1 MASLLLASLGLAFL
15 GYAWVIGVLLWN
27 YPWLHQICSRC
38 FVVLK
43 FFCDCDLETVTLEL
57 GCETL
62 KHSDPHVGTSGTQV
76 LMGVTLQAF
85 KLRLLQLLL
94 FTSVAVA
101 LFGGSFVC
109 FGFYLL
115 RLKDEKGAMQLLP
128 PAAAQV
134 LDLSIFE
141 IAEVVNRVV
150 MRPFYDCI
158 RVVLLI
164 NADLDENTRKEIL
177 EEMSPEFRR
186 RVFQCSLASLLPIH
200 LQKLALGKDFQA
212 STDNKATM
220 QDLFGSG
227 DKMAFGEDSPVRRH
241 RSLTDL
247 LEFMRSVEG
256 SSEKS
261 RQSSVLQKILASK
274 VSDGA
279 LWTMSQGAVHQYESH
294 LSQRVHHFLDKI
306 SKEPERRVL
315 RLPWR
320 VLHWEV
326 TVAHSVL
333 TSVASWFSA
342 DGQESEVAKKD
353 S

>member
-1 MASLLLASLGLAFL
+1 M
-15 GYAWVIGVLLWN
+15 
-27 YPWLHQICSRC
+27 
-38 FVVLK
+38 
-43 FFCDCDLETVTLEL
+43 
-57 GCETL
+57 L
-62 KHSDPHVGTSGTQV
+62 KHSNPHVCTSGTQS
-76 LMGVTLQAF
+76 LTGVTLQAF

-115 RLKDEKGAMQLLP
+115 RLKHEKGAMQFLP
-128 PAAAQV
+128 PGAAQV

-186 RVFQCSLASLLPIH
+186 RVFQCSVASLLPIH

-227 DKMAFGEDSPVRRH
+227 DKMAIGEDSPVRRH

-261 RQSSVLQKILASK
+261 RQSSVLQKILASN
-274 VSDGA
+274 SNNWWI
-279 LWTMSQGAVHQYESH
+279 LFE
-294 LSQRVHHFLDKI
+294 
-306 SKEPERRVL
+306 
-315 RLPWR
+315 
-320 VLHWEV
+320 
-326 TVAHSVL
+326 
-333 TSVASWFSA
+333 
-342 DGQESEVAKKD
+342 D
-353 S
+353 SRILGNSICLM